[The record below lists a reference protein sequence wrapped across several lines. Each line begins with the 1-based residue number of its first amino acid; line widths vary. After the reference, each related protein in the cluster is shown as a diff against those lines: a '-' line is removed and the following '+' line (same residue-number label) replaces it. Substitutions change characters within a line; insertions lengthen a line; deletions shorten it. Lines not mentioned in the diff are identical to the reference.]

1 MLFKNQYVG
10 VKDISGIYAF
20 RNKIDGKIYVGQS
33 KSVLTRKRQHEKCN
47 ASNSRRFHYAMKKH
61 TPNGFDWVVLEYC
74 DKSILDEREAYWV
87 SKLNS
92 IHPYGYNLTSG
103 GGAFQ
108 RHHPETRVK
117 FSKNQIERVEQKT
130 HIFVSKDFIRD
141 QTQRQI
147 ELGKRGEHSSQRVE
161 VRAKRN
167 KTVRERM
174 ILNGKFFSHTPEEI
188 NRRRKIQVELYA
200 KGLGKFQEPGFIE
213 RNRQLVKEKLLTGNH
228 HTQQEGWTEKS
239 IEAHRHEMKALV
251 VAIRTDDGKTVERK
265 FESLHEAERQLE
277 ADRSHISAMC
287 SGNSGVITVQCKIG
301 KIIKGNFGVEAE
313 WNIEDIK
320 KLPNSYFTKK
330 MTVEVTIKMHDGS
343 VIVKKYDGQ
352 REACRQLEASPRAFR
367 GVLRKDK
374 YKTTKCNL
382 GKITQVVEV
391 NAD

>member
-1 MLFKNQYVG
+1 
-10 VKDISGIYAF
+10 
-20 RNKIDGKIYVGQS
+20 
-33 KSVLTRKRQHEKCN
+33 
-47 ASNSRRFHYAMKKH
+47 
-61 TPNGFDWVVLEYC
+61 
-74 DKSILDEREAYWV
+74 
-87 SKLNS
+87 
-92 IHPYGYNLTSG
+92 
-103 GGAFQ
+103 
-108 RHHPETRVK
+108 
-117 FSKNQIERVEQKT
+117 
-130 HIFVSKDFIRD
+130 
-141 QTQRQI
+141 
-147 ELGKRGEHSSQRVE
+147 
-161 VRAKRN
+161 
-167 KTVRERM
+167 
-174 ILNGKFFSHTPEEI
+174 
-188 NRRRKIQVELYA
+188 
-200 KGLGKFQEPGFIE
+200 
-213 RNRQLVKEKLLTGNH
+213 
-228 HTQQEGWTEKS
+228 
-239 IEAHRHEMKALV
+239 MKALV

-277 ADRSHISAMC
+277 ADRSHISALC